1 LSGGVMIGLSAICC
15 IAGYILNSSYAK
27 KYGEPAIQWKLFV
40 LQLICVCGALTQI
53 PGDEISSRFLFWI
66 AAAVLAYAAGLWK
79 CRERAKHLG
88 AEPADVAGAM
98 TAQALLPV
106 GSAFLFMMILGVV
119 VFGFVW
125 AH

>member
-1 LSGGVMIGLSAICC
+1 MSSDIMLGISAICC
-15 IAGYILNSSYAK
+15 IAGYILNSAYAK
-27 KYGEPAIQWKLFV
+27 KYGEPSIQWKLFA
-40 LQLICVCGALTQI
+40 LQLICICGALTQI
-53 PGDEISSRFLFWI
+53 PGDELSSGFLFWI

-88 AEPADVAGAM
+88 AEPADVASAM

-106 GSAFLFMMILGVV
+106 GSAFLVMVILGMI

>member
-1 LSGGVMIGLSAICC
+1 MSGGVMIGLSAICC

-27 KYGEPAIQWKLFV
+27 KYGGPAIQWKLFV

-53 PGDEISSRFLFWI
+53 PGDEMSSKFLFWI

-88 AEPADVAGAM
+88 AELADVAGAM

-106 GSAFLFMMILGVV
+106 GSALLVMVILGMV